1 MLIELTVWPPGDSG
15 ARPWSPSRARRKK
28 NYMWKEKSWL
38 AARASS
44 TGPRERAQS
53 AERRMPTEH
62 RGVSSD
68 SVLVVFDRLDR
79 A

>member
-1 MLIELTVWPPGDSG
+1 MLIEWRCGLPTIPERALNHG
-15 ARPWSPSRARRKK
+15 RARTKK
-28 NYMWKEKSWL
+28 NYMWKEMSWL

-53 AERRMPTEH
+53 AGRRMPTEH

-68 SVLVVFDRLDR
+68 SVLAVFDRLDR